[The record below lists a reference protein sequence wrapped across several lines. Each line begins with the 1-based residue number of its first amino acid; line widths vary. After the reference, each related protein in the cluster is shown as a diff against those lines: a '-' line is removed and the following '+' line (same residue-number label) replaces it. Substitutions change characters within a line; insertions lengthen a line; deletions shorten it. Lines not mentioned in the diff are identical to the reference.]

1 MKLYFITLSFIKRK
15 FLTQPSSEWECWK
28 KVNLIVAEGS
38 REIFVEVACKFGIE
52 QLVEY
57 K

>member
-1 MKLYFITLSFIKRK
+1 MRM
-15 FLTQPSSEWECWK
+15 LT
-28 KVNLIVAEGS
+28 KVNLIVAEGN